1 MTEVLP
7 VSHAE
12 QLKSEKQTFDII
24 LNKYQQCLEK
34 YASTQNDNDK
44 TSCNSYEK
52 RLNKLI
58 DIDMVLLQN
67 NISKELNKMNLTMN
81 QSIKDINTAKKKN
94 MSFNKKKQNYVS
106 ETDLAASPHMYE
118 LFLVKIWRFIILAYY
133 LLGISAIVYFFKKYG
148 KSVGITDKLSN
159 AIYNFRNMLTI

>member
-1 MTEVLP
+1 MTDILP
-7 VSHAE
+7 VSHIE
-12 QLKSEKQTFDII
+12 QLKSKKQTFNII

-34 YASTQNDNDK
+34 YASTQNNNDK

-52 RLNKLI
+52 SLNKLI

-67 NISKELNKMNLTMN
+67 KISKDLKKMNLTMDK
-81 QSIKDINTAKKKN
+81 SIKDINTAKEKHD
-94 MSFNKKKQNYVS
+94 SFHKKKRNYVS

-133 LLGISAIVYFFKKYG
+133 LFGIGAIVYFFKKYG
-148 KSVGITDKLSN
+148 KSAGFTDKLSN